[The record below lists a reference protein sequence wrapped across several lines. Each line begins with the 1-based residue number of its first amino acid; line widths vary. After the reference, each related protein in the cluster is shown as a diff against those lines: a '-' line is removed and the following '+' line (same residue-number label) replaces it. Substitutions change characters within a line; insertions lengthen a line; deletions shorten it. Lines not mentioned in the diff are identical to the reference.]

1 MAVLTKQEL
10 IEVMAKSGKTWTEQ
24 DVINL
29 IESMM
34 GVGQQLGP
42 DQVQIDKAAI
52 AQEVIND
59 PTFQTNFAISKKDTI
74 DNPNSTDVAT
84 TKAVADATKIEFTND
99 FFETI

>member
-24 DVINL
+24 DVVNL

-34 GVGQQLGP
+34 GKGEQLGA
-42 DQVQIDKAAI
+42 DQVQIDVLGI

-59 PTFQTNFAISKKDTI
+59 ATFQQNFEITKKDTI
-74 DNPNSTDVAT
+74 DDPNSTDVAT
-84 TKAVADATKIEFTND
+84 TKAVADAVKIEFTND

>member
-1 MAVLTKQEL
+1 MAVLAKQEL
-10 IEVMAKSGKTWTEQ
+10 IDIMAKSGKTWTDQ

-34 GVGQQLGP
+34 GVGEKLGP

-59 PTFQTNFAISKKDTI
+59 QAFQANFAISKKDAI
-74 DNPNSTDVAT
+74 DQPNSVDVAT
-84 TKAVADATKIEFTND
+84 TKAVADATSLRYDDD
-99 FFETI
+99 FDI